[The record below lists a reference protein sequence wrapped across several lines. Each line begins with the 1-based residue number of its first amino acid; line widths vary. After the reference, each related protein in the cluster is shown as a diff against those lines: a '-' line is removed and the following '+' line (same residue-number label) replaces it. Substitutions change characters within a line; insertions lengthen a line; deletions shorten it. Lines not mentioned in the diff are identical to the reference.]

1 MGKKKSGKKPVE
13 DIWTEDPEL
22 DELAPEA
29 PVAEVEE
36 DDGGDFMATI
46 ARAKKNKKTKKT
58 KPQATSFAA
67 LAGSDDDDMDNE
79 ESEVEQPAKPTAAA
93 SEDEDAPVQPASKN
107 NKKKKNKSSGGAS
120 TLDEPVGEA
129 VQGVPEEESVVVIK
143 TAKQKEREKKE
154 KAKLLK
160 KQKADEAKAKRE
172 AELAELEKSMGIA
185 KIDDGDAAPKAEEN
199 GSKKQGKNKKKGA
212 KDAANADNTESAATA
227 ATTDAAA
234 AVETAKKE
242 DKKKKPK
249 KGAPIAALQ
258 KMMEEQ
264 RRLEEQR
271 KREEEEEQRRIEEEE
286 RLAAEAE
293 AREAAE
299 REAKRE
305 ATRLRR
311 EQMKREGL
319 LLTKK
324 QKEAKTR
331 QEQQLKAMLAAG
343 VKIAG
348 LSDNKQEGDQDARR
362 GGGRREAEE
371 RKRRAAER
379 KRQEEEGKKKAE
391 EEAKAAAEAAAKEED
406 ASDDWEALLE
416 SGDEKDKG
424 AAAKA
429 DDGADSWEQPS
440 SDEEEEEAEEKSS
453 SERPATAMSKD
464 QESSDSESDS
474 ESDSD
479 ADESD
484 SGDGMTAA
492 ERQAYERKQAATA
505 RRQQRM
511 EDALAARSADNLRS
525 PICCILGHVDTG
537 KCWGRDTPILMF
549 DGTTRMVQDIKE
561 LDLVMGD
568 DNMPRTVQPGSVIK
582 GNGMLYR
589 IVPSAHDGADSFVCN
604 ADHILVL
611 TIAQR
616 PFIHS
621 RTSTHDGLAQTK
633 YSAHSFAVDPATNR
647 PKRLNHGEFDTQE
660 QALAALPDSQPPV
673 WHCSVLEYLDLV
685 RADRSIA
692 NMCAMYKPVN
702 GVEFPAN
709 SGKLFTDAITQIS
722 DAAPTLEQELGTVR
736 LLGLWLAGNSKVLD
750 QTSTIEDEG
759 VCFESDIQPQAL
771 LKLLGA
777 TSHKSLPDAVLHTS
791 LSHRRAFL
799 GGFIDGSGCLEAR
812 AISDSGLV
820 TEEYWEITSEQEEL
834 MIQLRRLARSAGL
847 HVGAVNKRTLG
858 YSIVVSGELM
868 HTLSA
873 YISADD
879 KRPASRVTELWRQLH
894 SNSWTFAI
902 EKIGEGDYFGFTL
915 DGNSRLLLGDYTIS
929 HNTKLLDKIRQTNVQ
944 DREAGGITQQIGAT
958 YFPADA
964 IQTKTASV
972 NTTGKLDIKVPGL
985 LIIDTP
991 GHESF
996 SNLRSRGSSL
1006 CNIAILVVDI
1016 MHGLEPQTLESL
1028 RLLRDRK
1035 APFIVALN
1043 KIDRI
1048 YGWKPIPDGPFRESL
1063 RSQSEHAQREF
1074 DMRAAQTIT
1083 AFAEQGL
1090 NAKLYYENK
1099 NFAKFVSLVPTSA
1112 ITGEGIPDLLALLVG
1127 LTQQRMSDQLM
1138 YLSELECTVLE
1149 VKVIEGLGTTIDVI
1163 LSNGVLNEGDRIV
1176 VCGLD
1181 GPIVTNIRALLTP
1194 QPMREL
1200 RVKSAYVHH
1209 KSIKAAMG
1217 VKISAPDL
1225 EKAIAGSRLLV
1236 VGPDDDEEEM
1246 MDDIMSDL
1254 ASLSDSIDKSGKG
1267 VYVQASTLGSLE
1279 ALLEFL
1285 RVSKIP
1291 VAGIGLG
1298 PVHKKNVTRASVML
1312 ERAKE
1317 FAVMLCFD
1325 VKIDKDAQDMAD
1337 EIGLKVFTADII
1349 YHLFDQFTAH
1359 NDMIVEQKRKDQ
1371 APQAIFPCI
1380 LKMIK
1385 GAVFNKR
1392 DPLIL
1397 GVDIIE
1403 GQLRTGTPVC
1413 VVKTNPETKVRE
1425 TISLGKVVSMEINH
1439 KHVDLVRKGEAGG
1452 GVAVRIE
1459 CPVYDNPKTYGRH
1472 FDDNDQIYSQ
1482 ISRTSI
1488 DVLKESFRND
1498 LSKEEWG
1505 LVIKLKKLLEIN

>member
-1 MGKKKSGKKPVE
+1 MGFEHVGQNVQALVQC
-13 DIWTEDPEL
+13 DGDLNQAIEL
-22 DELAPEA
+22 LLSDNPPPRTSATPQPA

-129 VQGVPEEESVVVIK
+129 VQG
-143 TAKQKEREKKE
+143 
-154 KAKLLK
+154 
-160 KQKADEAKAKRE
+160 
-172 AELAELEKSMGIA
+172 
-185 KIDDGDAAPKAEEN
+185 
-199 GSKKQGKNKKKGA
+199 
-212 KDAANADNTESAATA
+212 
-227 ATTDAAA
+227 
-234 AVETAKKE
+234 
-242 DKKKKPK
+242 KPK

-464 QESSDSESDS
+464 QESSESESDS

-537 KCWGRDTPILMF
+537 KCWGRGTPILMF
-549 DGTTRMVQDIKE
+549 DGTTRM
-561 LDLVMGD
+561 
-568 DNMPRTVQPGSVIK
+568 
-582 GNGMLYR
+582 
-589 IVPSAHDGADSFVCN
+589 
-604 ADHILVL
+604 
-611 TIAQR
+611 
-616 PFIHS
+616 
-621 RTSTHDGLAQTK
+621 
-633 YSAHSFAVDPATNR
+633 
-647 PKRLNHGEFDTQE
+647 
-660 QALAALPDSQPPV
+660 
-673 WHCSVLEYLDLV
+673 
-685 RADRSIA
+685 
-692 NMCAMYKPVN
+692 
-702 GVEFPAN
+702 
-709 SGKLFTDAITQIS
+709 
-722 DAAPTLEQELGTVR
+722 
-736 LLGLWLAGNSKVLD
+736 
-750 QTSTIEDEG
+750 
-759 VCFESDIQPQAL
+759 
-771 LKLLGA
+771 
-777 TSHKSLPDAVLHTS
+777 
-791 LSHRRAFL
+791 
-799 GGFIDGSGCLEAR
+799 
-812 AISDSGLV
+812 
-820 TEEYWEITSEQEEL
+820 
-834 MIQLRRLARSAGL
+834 
-847 HVGAVNKRTLG
+847 
-858 YSIVVSGELM
+858 
-868 HTLSA
+868 
-873 YISADD
+873 
-879 KRPASRVTELWRQLH
+879 
-894 SNSWTFAI
+894 
-902 EKIGEGDYFGFTL
+902 
-915 DGNSRLLLGDYTIS
+915 
-929 HNTKLLDKIRQTNVQ
+929 LLDKIRQTNVQ